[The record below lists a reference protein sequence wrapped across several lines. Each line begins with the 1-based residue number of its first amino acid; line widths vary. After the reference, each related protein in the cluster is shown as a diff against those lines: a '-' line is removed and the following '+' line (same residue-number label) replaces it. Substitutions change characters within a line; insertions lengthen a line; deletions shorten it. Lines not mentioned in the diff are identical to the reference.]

1 MQNIFNKIYDSKCL
15 SQKESY
21 QLFNCISSGRITDI
35 QLASILIAMRIRG
48 ESVEEIIG
56 AIYAFSENM
65 KYFPRP
71 NYIFSDIVG
80 TGGDANNTINVS
92 TASAF
97 VAATCGY
104 KIIKHCNQG
113 ISSKSGSSNLLEKF
127 NINLHASSK
136 QSRKTLDEL
145 NICFLFAPKYHHGF
159 QYANNVR
166 KVLKTKTIL
175 NILGPFLNPAVPSLS
190 VIGVYSKK
198 LISPAVKILKRLKYK
213 RGIVL
218 HGNNTDEVT
227 LNGITYISELLN
239 NKITSYELRPQDFGL
254 EIHPKKLFLESSSK
268 ENYRIISEIM
278 QGKGDRLYE
287 ELIAV
292 NVALLLKVFGKENLR
307 ENTQLAL
314 DKIRSGDVYK
324 HIKNVSDML
333 KEENY
338 ERNNT
343 EENYKR

>member
-1 MQNIFNKIYDSKCL
+1 M
-15 SQKESY
+15 
-21 QLFNCISSGRITDI
+21 
-35 QLASILIAMRIRG
+35 
-48 ESVEEIIG
+48 
-56 AIYAFSENM
+56 
-65 KYFPRP
+65 
-71 NYIFSDIVG
+71 
-80 TGGDANNTINVS
+80 
-92 TASAF
+92 
-97 VAATCGY
+97 
-104 KIIKHCNQG
+104 
-113 ISSKSGSSNLLEKF
+113 
-127 NINLHASSK
+127 
-136 QSRKTLDEL
+136 
-145 NICFLFAPKYHHGF
+145 
-159 QYANNVR
+159 
-166 KVLKTKTIL
+166 
-175 NILGPFLNPAVPSLS
+175 
-190 VIGVYSKK
+190 
-198 LISPAVKILKRLKYK
+198 
-213 RGIVL
+213 
-218 HGNNTDEVT
+218 
-227 LNGITYISELLN
+227 N